1 LTFNNLR
8 KLGLAAVLLGVLGFS
23 ACGESAQ
30 DKAKAQ
36 VCGAR
41 NGIQQQITKLQGL
54 TFSSN
59 TINEAKTGFEAIGK
73 ELTKIKDAQS
83 GLAPARKEQ
92 VQTATSNF
100 ETQLSS
106 IAGGVVSS
114 LGSTNLETAL
124 KNAEPQLKSSLNK
137 LAADYKQS
145 LGPISCS

>member
-1 LTFNNLR
+1 LTFKNIR
-8 KLGLAAVLLGVLGFS
+8 KLALVPALLGALVFA

-30 DKAKAQ
+30 EKAKAQ

-41 NGIQQQITKLQGL
+41 NEIQQQITKLQGL

-59 TINEAKTGFEAIGK
+59 TLNEAKAAFEAIGK

-106 IAGGVVSS
+106 VAGGVVSS

-124 KNAEPQLKSSLNK
+124 KNAEPQLKSALSK